1 VSTSDAERTV
11 WIGIDL
17 GTQSV
22 RVIALNDAGHQIAL
36 AAEPLTSVRD
46 GDRHEQDPAQWW
58 SATRTALSRVT
69 QALGAGAPMV
79 RRRQVRALA
88 ISGTSGTVVPLDPD
102 TGQPRGMATMYDDR
116 RGAGHL
122 NRVTER
128 GADLF
133 ARLGYRMQASWALP
147 RMLTMVEDGLP
158 DGAVL
163 AHQPD
168 VVSAHLAGR
177 RLPSD
182 LSSALK
188 SGADLDVV
196 AWPERL
202 LAELGLPVARMNGV
216 VASGTV
222 VGSVGAAAAA
232 ETGLRAGCQIVAG
245 MTDGCAAQIAAG
257 ALQPGA
263 WNSVLGTTLVLKG
276 AARSR
281 HPDPD
286 GVVYAH
292 RAPFGVGWYPGGASS
307 VGAGAVTRW
316 LPDRDLSEL
325 TRQFDPVAA
334 APVAYPLSG
343 RGERFPFV
351 ADSAEALWPA
361 EMVEDDDPARFSAIL
376 HGVAWTERLAFDLVS
391 SAGYDITGPVLLTGG
406 GARNP
411 VWNQLRADVL
421 GRTVSLPGHN
431 EGAAGMAVLAA
442 AGYAAA
448 DGGGGSD
455 PLGQA
460 AARLVPEPTR
470 IEPDLGRHG
479 RLMESYGRFLDML
492 AERGWVGSSLLA
504 AGRARAGR

>member
-1 VSTSDAERTV
+1 VSDPDAERTV

-22 RVIALNDAGHQIAL
+22 RVVALDDAGHQLAL
-36 AAEPLTSVRD
+36 AAEPLTSVRS

-69 QALGAGAPMV
+69 GALGGDA
-79 RRRQVRALA
+79 QVRALA
-88 ISGTSGTVVPLDPD
+88 ISGTSGTVVPVDRD
-102 TGQPRGMATMYDDR
+102 TGEARGMATMYDDR
-116 RGAGHL
+116 RGASQL
-122 NRVTER
+122 DRVAER
-128 GADLF
+128 GADFF

-147 RMLTMVEDGLP
+147 RMLTMVQEGLP

-168 VVSAHLAGR
+168 VISAHLAGR

-188 SGADLDVV
+188 SGADLDFVG
-196 AWPERL
+196 WPEEL
-202 LAELGLPVARMNGV
+202 LSELGLPVARLNGV
-216 VASGTV
+216 VASGSV
-222 VGSVGAAAAA
+222 VGRVAGDAAA
-232 ETGLRAGCQIVAG
+232 ETGLPVGCRIVAG

-257 ALQPGA
+257 ALRPGS

-281 HPDPD
+281 QPDPE

-307 VGAGAVTRW
+307 VGAGAISRW
-316 LPDRDLSEL
+316 LPDRDLAEL
-325 TRQFDPVAA
+325 TAQVDRSAA

-351 ADSAEALWPA
+351 ADSAEAFWPA
-361 EMVEDDDPARFSAIL
+361 EMTHDDDVARFSAIL
-376 HGVAWTERLAFDLVS
+376 HGVAWTERLAFDLVG
-391 SAGYDITGPVLLTGG
+391 SAGYDITGDVLLTGG

-421 GRTVSLPGHN
+421 GRTLSMPAHS

-448 DGGGGSD
+448 EGDAAEGDPGGD
-455 PLGQA
+455 PLGEA

-470 IEPDLGRHG
+470 IEPDLRRHG
-479 RLMESYGRFLDML
+479 RLMEAYGRYVDVL
-492 AERGWVGSSLLA
+492 AERGWLGHSLLA
-504 AGRARAGR
+504 AARERAGR